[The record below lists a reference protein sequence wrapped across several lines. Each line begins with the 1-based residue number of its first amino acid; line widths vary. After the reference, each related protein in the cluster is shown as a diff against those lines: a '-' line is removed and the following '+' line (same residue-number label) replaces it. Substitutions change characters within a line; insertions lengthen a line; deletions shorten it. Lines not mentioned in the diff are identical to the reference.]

1 MKKQSLRLLLILC
14 LCSWLSTCARESEE
28 KYLEQALAS
37 ITAADLAADT
47 QVLSSDEFEGR
58 APASKGEEKTVAF
71 LEQEFRKLGL
81 KPGMGESFFQ
91 EVPMVVITA
100 DPSMKLEVKGGR
112 QSFSFPYSE
121 AFVAGTQRVTEEVQ
135 LRDSEM
141 VFAGYGIVAPEYN
154 WNDYGGLDVRGKTV
168 VVLINDPGF
177 ATEDP
182 SLFSGRTMTYYG
194 RWTYKYE
201 EAARQGASALF
212 IVHETEP
219 AAYPW
224 GVVQNGWT
232 GPQFNL
238 ITADNN
244 MSRCSVEGWLH
255 IDTAR
260 QIFEAAGINFDQ
272 MKTEAAKPGFRAL
285 PLGLKA
291 SLSIHNK
298 IEKVTSRNVIGV
310 LPGSKRPE
318 EVVIYM
324 AHWDHFGVNPALE
337 GDQIFNG
344 ALDNATGTAALIE
357 LAEAFSKLK
366 RAPRR
371 SIAFLSVTGEE
382 QGLLGSEYYA
392 THPVFPTSKT
402 VAVINMDALN
412 IYGPMK
418 DITVIGYGLSELDQ
432 YIEAAAKEQGRT
444 VNPDP
449 TPEKGSYFRSDH
461 FPFAK
466 QGIPAIYPSGGVDHV
481 QHGRE
486 WTLALKEKYTAEH
499 YHKPSDEFDPNW
511 DLSGAVDDLRLLF
524 KAGYRLAMETTFPNW
539 KEGTD
544 YRAIRDADL
553 ARSAAQGKH
562 NSTSN

>member
-1 MKKQSLRLLLILC
+1 MGFMGFMGIGLLTCKQ
-14 LCSWLSTCARESEE
+14 ESEE
-28 KYLEQALAS
+28 KLLAPALAS
-37 ITAADLAADT
+37 IQAQDLAADT

-58 APASKGEEKTVAF
+58 APASKGEEKTIAY

-81 KPGMGESFFQ
+81 KPGNGSSFFQ

-100 DPSMKLEVKGGR
+100 NPSARLEVKAGR
-112 QSFSFPYSE
+112 KSLSFAYGDE
-121 AFVAGTQRVTEEVQ
+121 FVAGTQRVTETVE
-135 LRDSEM
+135 LTDSEM

-154 WNDYGGLDVRGKTV
+154 WNDYEGLDVRGKTV

-182 SLFSGRTMTYYG
+182 ALFSGRAMTYYG

-201 EAARQGASALF
+201 EASRQGAAGLL

-238 ITADNN
+238 IAEDHN
-244 MSRCSVEGWLH
+244 MSRCAIEGWIQLEV
-255 IDTAR
+255 AR
-260 QIFEAAGINFDQ
+260 QIFKAAGLDFDEL
-272 MKTEAAKPGFRAL
+272 KVKAARPGFKPISL
-285 PLGLKA
+285 NLKA
-291 SLSIHNK
+291 SITLRNTIKN
-298 IEKVTSRNVIGV
+298 VTSRNVIAM
-310 LPGSKRPE
+310 LPGSKRPD
-318 EVVIYM
+318 EVIIYM

-357 LAEAFSKLK
+357 LAEAFTRLK
-366 RAPRR
+366 RPPHR
-371 SIAFLSVTGEE
+371 SIVFLSVTGEE

-392 THPVFPTSKT
+392 THPIFPTAKT
-402 VAVINMDALN
+402 VAAINMDALN

-418 DITVIGYGLSELDQ
+418 DITVIGYGLSELDK
-432 YIEAAAKEQGRT
+432 YIEAAASEQGRT
-444 VNPDP
+444 VNGDP

-481 QHGRE
+481 EHGRE
-486 WTLALKEKYTAEH
+486 WTLALKEKYTAEN
-499 YHKPSDEFDPNW
+499 YHKPSDEFDPDW
-511 DLSGAVDDLRLLF
+511 DLSGAVEDLRLLF
-524 KAGYRLAMETTFPNW
+524 KGGYRLAMETTFPNW
-539 KEGTD
+539 NEGTE
-544 YRAIRDADL
+544 YRARRDADI
-553 ARSAAQGKH
+553 ASSSAK
-562 NSTSN
+562 N